1 MQALNPVRRA
11 MRLIV
16 YPSVADDCR
25 PAGLKRF
32 RLMRIKLTSVLVNDQ
47 ERALSFY
54 TEVQGFVLK
63 RDLPAGEF
71 RFITLTA
78 PDDPDGPELLLEPND
93 NPAAKTFQAAIYE
106 QGIPLTAFQSDDVQ
120 ADYERL
126 QARGVTFTGPP
137 TASGSVTLAIFDD
150 TCGNLIQLYQE

>member
-1 MQALNPVRRA
+1 
-11 MRLIV
+11 
-16 YPSVADDCR
+16 
-25 PAGLKRF
+25 
-32 RLMRIKLTSVLVNDQ
+32 MRIKLTSVLVNDQ
-47 ERALSFY
+47 ECALSFY
-54 TEVQGFVLK
+54 TEVLGFVLK

-71 RFITLTA
+71 RFITLAA